1 MKIEDILTLAK
12 AGFTAEQISQL
23 SNTAPEVQPQTPP
36 TSPAPAPAVEEKP
49 ATPPQAMDFSEIMQR
64 LDTLTNA
71 IQANGIANSNQPQPS
86 TVDDILASII
96 NPPTNNK

>member
-1 MKIEDILTLAK
+1 
-12 AGFTAEQISQL
+12 
-23 SNTAPEVQPQTPP
+23 
-36 TSPAPAPAVEEKP
+36 
-49 ATPPQAMDFSEIMQR
+49 MDFSEIMQR